1 MILHWRAE
9 CGASKAWEDLALASL
24 WVSSAPADPVSG
36 P

>member
-9 CGASKAWEDLALASL
+9 CGASKAWEDVPLALL
-24 WVSSAPADPVSG
+24 WVSPATVDPVSG

>member
-9 CGASKAWEDLALASL
+9 RGASKAWEDVALASL
-24 WVSSAPADPVSG
+24 WVSSAAADPLSG